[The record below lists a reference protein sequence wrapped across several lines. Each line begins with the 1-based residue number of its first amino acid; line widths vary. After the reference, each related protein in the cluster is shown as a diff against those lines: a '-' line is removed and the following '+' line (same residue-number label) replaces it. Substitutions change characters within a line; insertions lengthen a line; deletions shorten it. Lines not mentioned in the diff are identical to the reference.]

1 MMRTALPLLLLLA
14 TLAAGADRL
23 PQTLDPAQARWFAPP
38 SLPGLRAAWL
48 AGDETQPGPY
58 VLRVKLAAGHRV
70 PPHTHPD
77 RRHTTVLS
85 GTLHVGFGD
94 TMDEAAAVAVPAGM
108 LYEAPAGVPHW
119 VWARDGDVEYQES
132 GTGPTATRMR

>member
-1 MMRTALPLLLLLA
+1 MHTALPLALLLA
-14 TLAAGADRL
+14 AFAAVADPS
-23 PQTLDPAQARWFAPP
+23 PQALDPALARWFAPP

-48 AGDETQPGPY
+48 AGDETLPGPY
-58 VLRVKLAAGHRV
+58 VLRVKLAAGGRV

-77 RRHTTVLS
+77 RRYTTVLS

-94 TMDEAAAVAVPAGM
+94 TMDEAAAIAVPAGM

-119 VWARDGDVEYQES
+119 VWAREGDVEYQES
-132 GTGPTATRMR
+132 GSGPTATRMR